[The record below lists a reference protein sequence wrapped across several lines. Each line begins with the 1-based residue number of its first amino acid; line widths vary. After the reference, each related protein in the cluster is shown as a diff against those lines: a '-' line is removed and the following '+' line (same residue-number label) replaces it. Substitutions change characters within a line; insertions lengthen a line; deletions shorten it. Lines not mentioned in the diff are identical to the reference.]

1 MGGKAQ
7 EKFAQ
12 RCVGCSNP
20 GDIQGHAGPV
30 SEQPDLGVGVPF
42 HCRVVGLED
51 LWKSFPTQTIF

>member
-51 LWKSFPTQTIF
+51 L